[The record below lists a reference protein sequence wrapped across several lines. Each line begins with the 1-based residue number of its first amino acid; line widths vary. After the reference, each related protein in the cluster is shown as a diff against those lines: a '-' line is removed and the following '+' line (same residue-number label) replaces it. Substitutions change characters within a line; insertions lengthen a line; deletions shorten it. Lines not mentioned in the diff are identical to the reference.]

1 MNSVYRCY
9 VASVNAQKITVPL
22 KVPVKEVCVREGSTV
37 KKGDILFTLDTSL
50 LELSLADALV
60 DKDIVNKEIELYLLS
75 NERKAQADSK
85 RIQLLK
91 AEDDIARI
99 KEKLALA
106 RQGIR
111 APFNGVVTSLD
122 YRMQDGYKP
131 GEGAMVGE
139 MEDPAERFI
148 HALIPEEDLRKVR
161 KGQMVKIWLP
171 IGDGQV
177 FTRPVES
184 IKPYSETNLPNSPF
198 SSRLGGEVATE
209 IKGEHEMD
217 APLRAY
223 YSCSVRVSNGDNIPS
238 GLTGTMIIP
247 SPPKSL
253 IAKMVDHLLETFN
266 RESLL

>member
-1 MNSVYRCY
+1 M
-9 VASVNAQKITVPL
+9 
-22 KVPVKEVCVREGSTV
+22 
-37 KKGDILFTLDTSL
+37 
-50 LELSLADALV
+50 
-60 DKDIVNKEIELYLLS
+60 NKEIALCLLS
-75 NERKAQADSK
+75 NEKKAQADGK

-91 AEDDIARI
+91 AEDDIART

-122 YRMQDGYKP
+122 YRMQDGFKP
-131 GEGAMVGE
+131 GEGAVVGE

-148 HALIPEEDLRKVR
+148 QALIPEEDLSKVR

-171 IGDGQV
+171 MGDGRL
-177 FTRPVES
+177 FTRPIES
-184 IKPYSETNLPNSPF
+184 IKPYSETNLPNSPL
-198 SSRLGGEVATE
+198 SSRFGGEVATE

-223 YSCSVRVSNGDNIPS
+223 YACSVRVCDGETIPS
-238 GLTGTMIIP
+238 GLTGTMMIP

-253 IAKMVDHLLETFN
+253 IARMVNQLMETFN